1 MLYDAP
7 TLLTE
12 GEQYFFEDIYKEN
25 NVKAVGALQSYCGS
39 ASRLNN
45 NGDHKYGGQTLDY
58 TKGVLLYNGI
68 ERHAIAVGPKL
79 QDPEYDYGDIDA
91 NKMAYGTCADISIVL
106 DSVTYYIP
114 AIIVDVKANSAPT
127 GIIQTG
133 WAFNGKYE
141 DTGTA
146 GPIIEWYVIQKDQY
160 GNKSSGLDRF
170 SINGSIIIYR
180 EEVLE

>member
-1 MLYDAP
+1 MPFNSIID
-7 TLLTE
+7 
-12 GEQYFFEDIYKEN
+12 QYFFEDIYKEN

-39 ASRLNN
+39 ASRLNY
-45 NGDHKYGGQTLDY
+45 NGGSNYGGQTLDY
-58 TKGVLLYNGI
+58 IEGMLFYNGI

-79 QDPEYDYGDIDA
+79 QDPQYSYGNIDA
-91 NKMAYGTCADISIVL
+91 KKMSYGTCADISIVL

-114 AIIVDVKANSAPT
+114 AIFVDGKAYSAPT

-133 WAFNGKYE
+133 WAFDGKYE

-146 GPIIEWYVIQKDQY
+146 GPIIEWYVIQKNEN
-160 GNKSSGLDRF
+160 GNKSAGLDSF
-170 SINGSIIIYR
+170 STNGSIIIYR